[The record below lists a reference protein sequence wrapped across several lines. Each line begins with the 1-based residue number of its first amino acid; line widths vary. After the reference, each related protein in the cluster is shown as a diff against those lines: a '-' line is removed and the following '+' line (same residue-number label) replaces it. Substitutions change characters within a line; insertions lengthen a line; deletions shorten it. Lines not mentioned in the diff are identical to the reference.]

1 MWQEF
6 PNFKTNTVNL
16 IFIQNNETVIIL
28 TLPHTVKAFFLV
40 HLSFI
45 LPDFKKKD
53 SHMGK
58 THKLYT
64 MVAGYNS

>member
-45 LPDFKKKD
+45 LPDFKKKILTWAKHT
-53 SHMGK
+53 SF
-58 THKLYT
+58 TQW
-64 MVAGYNS
+64 

>member
-16 IFIQNNETVIIL
+16 IFIQNNETDYSY
-28 TLPHTVKAFFLV
+28 TTPYRKSFFLV

-45 LPDFKKKD
+45 LPDFKKKILTWAKHT
-53 SHMGK
+53 SF
-58 THKLYT
+58 TQW
-64 MVAGYNS
+64 

>member
-28 TLPHTVKAFFLV
+28 TLPHTVKAFF
-40 HLSFI
+40 
-45 LPDFKKKD
+45 
-53 SHMGK
+53 
-58 THKLYT
+58 
-64 MVAGYNS
+64 